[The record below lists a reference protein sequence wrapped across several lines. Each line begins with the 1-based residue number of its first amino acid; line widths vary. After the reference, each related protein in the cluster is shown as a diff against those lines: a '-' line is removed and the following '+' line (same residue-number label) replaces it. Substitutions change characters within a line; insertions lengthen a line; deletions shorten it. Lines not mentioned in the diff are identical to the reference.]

1 MTPEQ
6 QFSRWVKFTLIL
18 FIAMFGYFLVADIWF
33 PQTPES
39 TVMRV
44 VTPVSSRAPGYVT
57 HIYVHNNSHVKKGE
71 LLYQIDPRPYQN
83 QVDAAR
89 IAYQQATLDNQQ
101 IDAQINATRAKIRAA
116 ELDTQNSARDYQRY
130 QTLDHKQ
137 LISRQA
143 LDTAYTTWQT
153 NLQTVENL
161 KAVLNQLVISRG
173 NRDNSNVTLRKYQN
187 MLEDAELNLSYT
199 KVRADSDGVVSNL
212 QLKEGWYANA
222 GVAAMALVNNTPD
235 IIADFREKSLT
246 HTHVGT
252 RADIVF
258 DALPGKVFSATVVS
272 RDAGVMAGQQDIN
285 GYLAAPQESNR
296 WVRDAQRMRI
306 HLALKENQ
314 PLDLPAGA
322 RATVQLYNS
331 GNGISSLLGRLQIH
345 IISILHYV
353 Y

>member
-57 HIYVHNNSHVKKGE
+57 HIYVRNNSHVKKGD
-71 LLYQIDPRPYQN
+71 LLYEIDPRPYQN
-83 QVDAAR
+83 QVDSAR

-101 IDAQINATRAKIRAA
+101 IDAQISATRAKIRAA
-116 ELDTQNSARDYQRY
+116 QLDAQNAGRDYQRY
-130 QTLDHKQ
+130 RTLDHNQ

-153 NLQTVENL
+153 GLQTVENL
-161 KAVLNQLVISRG
+161 TATLNQLIISRG
-173 NRDNSNVTLRKYQN
+173 SHDNKNVLLQKYQN
-187 MLEDAELNLSYT
+187 MLEDANLNLNYT
-199 KVRADSDGVVSNL
+199 KVRADSDGIVSNL
-212 QLKEGWYANA
+212 QLKEGWYSNA

-246 HTHVGT
+246 KTHIGT
-252 RADIVF
+252 AAEIVF
-258 DALPGKVFSATVVS
+258 DGLPGKVFRASVVS

-306 HLALKENQ
+306 HLALNSGQ
-314 PLDLPAGA
+314 SLDLPAGA

-331 GNGISSLLGRLQIH
+331 GNGISSLLGRLQIRL
-345 IISILHYV
+345 ISVLHYV

>member
-6 QFSRWVKFTLIL
+6 QFSRWVKFTLII
-18 FIAMFGYFLVADIWF
+18 FAAMFGYFLVADIWF

-57 HIYVHNNSHVKKGE
+57 HIYVTNNSQVKKGD
-71 LLYQIDPRPYQN
+71 LLYEIDPRPYQN
-83 QVDAAR
+83 QVESAR

-101 IDAQINATRAKIRAA
+101 IDAQISATRAKIRAA
-116 ELDTQNSARDYQRY
+116 QLDAQNAGRDYQRY
-130 QTLDHKQ
+130 HALDHNQ

-153 NLQTVENL
+153 GLQTVENL
-161 KAVLNQLVISRG
+161 NATLNQLIISRG
-173 NRDNSNVTLRKYQN
+173 SRDGNNVTLQKYQN
-187 MLEDAELNLSYT
+187 MLEEANLNLNYT

-222 GVAAMALVNNTPD
+222 GVASMALVNTTPD

-246 HTHVGT
+246 KTHVGT
-252 RADIVF
+252 AAEIVF
-258 DALPGKVFSATVVS
+258 DALPGQVYKATVAS

-306 HLALKENQ
+306 HLALDPDQ
-314 PLDLPAGA
+314 HIDLPAGA

-331 GNGISSLLGRLQIH
+331 GNGVSSFLGRLQIRL
-345 IISILHYV
+345 ISLLHYV